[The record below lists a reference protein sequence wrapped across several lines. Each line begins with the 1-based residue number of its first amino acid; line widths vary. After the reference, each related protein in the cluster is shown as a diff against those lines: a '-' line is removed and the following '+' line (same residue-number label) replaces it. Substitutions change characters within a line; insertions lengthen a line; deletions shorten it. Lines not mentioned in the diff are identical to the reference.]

1 VNLEL
6 KPFLNILR
14 RATRCGYP
22 SVILNNHLLLQCY
35 NLDIDSDVGLHYVLH
50 IPEDMDPTTEF
61 YDKVLILKPRDIL
74 KTYAEGHKELEKER
88 KSQKLMP
95 KACTETVEYIEH
107 KHHLDLVFR
116 YYLAGEEYTTKEYRI
131 DTDVSDTTPEVENC
145 LQAYDLLMRRIKA
158 GGICFVFD
166 GSRMDL
172 QRRIVDCPEVYRY
185 IVKYNGKR
193 ILVPFT
199 KSMFLGIKEVDQFYF
214 SIQETL
220 LEDVYTYAI
229 SLEKKGIVE
238 QFWGYV
244 LQYQ

>member
-1 VNLEL
+1 MNLEL

-14 RATRCGYP
+14 RATHCGFP
-22 SVILNNHLLLQCY
+22 SVILNNHMLLQCY

-50 IPEDMDPTTEF
+50 IPDDLDPTTDF
-61 YDKVLILKPRDIL
+61 YDKVMILKPREIL
-74 KTYAEGHKELEKER
+74 KLYSEGHKELDLER

-95 KACTETVEYIEH
+95 RAVTEELEYVEH
-107 KHHLDLVFR
+107 KHHIDLVFH
-116 YYLAGEEYTTKEYRI
+116 YYLAGEEFDTKEYRI
-131 DTDVSDTTPEVENC
+131 DTDVSDVTPEVENC
-145 LQAYDLLMRRIKA
+145 LQAYDQLMRRIKN
-158 GGICFVFD
+158 GGACLVFD
-166 GSRMDL
+166 GSRLDL

-185 IVKYNGKR
+185 RVKYNGKKLS
-193 ILVPFT
+193 IPFT

-214 SIQETL
+214 SIQETRM
-220 LEDVYTYAI
+220 EDVYVYAI